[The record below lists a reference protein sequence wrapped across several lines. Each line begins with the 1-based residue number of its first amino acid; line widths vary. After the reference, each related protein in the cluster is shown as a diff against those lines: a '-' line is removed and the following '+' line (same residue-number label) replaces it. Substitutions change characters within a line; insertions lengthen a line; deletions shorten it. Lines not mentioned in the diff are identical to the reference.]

1 MRRTIPLVTDNS
13 QSYTFTRRAM
23 VVGGFQLGLS
33 ALMAGRLAYLSLSDT
48 EKYKLASEENRFQL
62 VLVPPRRGWIV
73 DRYGKPIAVNRS
85 DYRVD
90 LIPDQLED
98 PNRVIPQLAQILELD
113 PEEVARIYEELKVAA
128 GYQPVAVAE
137 NIPYE
142 KYAAVTVRLPEM
154 PGVAPLRG
162 FSRFYPDG
170 AAVGHLI
177 GYVGTANKEE
187 YEAENK
193 NRLLITPGFK
203 IGKEGLE
210 KTMEQRL
217 RGVPGAKR
225 LEVTAGGRLV
235 RELSTLRDKPGGS
248 LPLTIDSDLQEYAAR
263 RMGNESGSC
272 VVMDCQTGDIL
283 CMASM
288 PAYDPNTFSDGIGK
302 LEWSM
307 LSEDERRPLANKTL
321 NGLYPPGSTL
331 KPMAGIAL
339 QEAGIDPRETVY
351 CGGGYQ
357 LGNRFFRCL
366 GRHGTVNMH
375 RAIAKSCN
383 TYFYAMGRKIG
394 IDALSAVAHKLGL
407 GEKFDLPVVSQ
418 NYGTYPDTAW
428 KKRRY
433 EKNRRLIERPDWTES
448 DTLNAA
454 IGQGFVILNP
464 LQLAVMA
471 ARIAS
476 GRHVQPQLLLQK
488 RPPAPPLPYSPEH
501 LEVVRRGMWEVVN
514 GDGTAGRSKLPLE
527 GIEMGGKTGTAQV
540 RRIAGGQRG
549 QSGDW
554 KYRDHGL
561 FVFFA
566 PTSNPRYAGSVVIE
580 HGLGGS
586 RAAAPVAKDVL
597 TFLFDRPKA
606 MQALVELEKGWGGTI
621 AERME
626 RQTRAYYASKG
637 KPMPEPPGGAA
648 GTATASGGTGSTG
661 STGSGGSATVSPAG
675 ADQPTAAAA
684 GTPANQAGNS
694 TR

>member
-1 MRRTIPLVTDNS
+1 MRRRPIPLVTENS

-33 ALMAGRLAYLSLSDT
+33 ALMAGRLAYLSLADT

-85 DYRVD
+85 DYRID

-98 PNRVIPQLAQILELD
+98 EDRVIAQLAQLLEL
-113 PEEVARIYEELKVAA
+113 PQEEVDRIREELEVAA

-142 KYAAVTVRLPEM
+142 KYAAVTVRLPEL

-187 YEAENK
+187 YEAEGK
-193 NRLLITPGFK
+193 NRLLVTPGFK

-235 RELSTLRDKPGGS
+235 RELSTLPDKSGGS
-248 LPLTIDSDLQEYAAR
+248 LALTIDSDLQEYAAR
-263 RMGNESGSC
+263 RLGNESGSC
-272 VVMDCQTGDIL
+272 VVMDCHSGDIL

-288 PAYDPNTFSDGIGK
+288 PAYDPNTFSDGISRM
-302 LEWSM
+302 EWAM

-339 QEAGIDPRETVY
+339 QEAGIDPKETVY
-351 CGGGYQ
+351 CPGGFQ
-357 LGNRFFRCL
+357 LGSRFFRCL

-383 TYFYAMGRKIG
+383 TYFYSMGRKIG
-394 IDALSAVAHKLGL
+394 IDKLAAVAHTLGL

-428 KKRRY
+428 KKRRF
-433 EKNRRLIERPDWTES
+433 EKSPRLIERPDWTES

-464 LQLAVMA
+464 LQLAVMS

-476 GRHVQPQLLLQK
+476 GKHVQPQLLLQK
-488 RPPAPPLPYSPEH
+488 REPARPLPYEREH
-501 LEVVRRGMWEVVN
+501 LEAVRRAMWEVVN

-527 GIEMGGKTGTAQV
+527 GIDMAGKTGTAQV
-540 RRIAGGQRG
+540 RRITGGQRG
-549 QSGDW
+549 QSGAW

-566 PTSNPRYAGSVVIE
+566 PAENPRYAGSVVIE
-580 HGLGGS
+580 HGMGGS

-606 MQALVELEKGWGGTI
+606 MQALVELEQGWGGTI
-621 AERME
+621 SERME

-637 KPMPEPPGGAA
+637 KPMPGAPEGAQPGA
-648 GTATASGGTGSTG
+648 GTTQ
-661 STGSGGSATVSPAG
+661 SATVSPTAAG
-675 ADQPTAAAA
+675 ADSNTAAAA
-684 GTPANQAGNS
+684 AAQSGTGNA

>member
-1 MRRTIPLVTDNS
+1 MRRSIPLVTENS
-13 QSYTFTRRAM
+13 QSYTFTRRAL

-33 ALMAGRLAYLSLSDT
+33 ALMAGRLAYLSLSDR
-48 EKYKLASEENRFQL
+48 EKYQLASEENRFQL

-98 PNRVIPQLAQILELD
+98 AERVIAELTQLLELD
-113 PEEVARIYEELKVAA
+113 PEEVVRIREELKVAA

-137 NIPYE
+137 NIAYE

-193 NRLLITPGFK
+193 SRLLITPGFK

-210 KTMEQRL
+210 KTMEPRL

-235 RELSTLRDKPGGS
+235 RELSTLPDKSGGS

-339 QEAGIDPRETVY
+339 QEAGVDPRDTVY
-351 CGGGYQ
+351 CGGGFQ

-383 TYFYAMGRKIG
+383 TYFYSMGRKIG
-394 IDALSAVAHKLGL
+394 IDALSVVAHKLGL

-418 NYGTYPDTAW
+418 NYGTYPDTTW

-476 GRHVQPQLLLQK
+476 GRNVQPQLLLQK
-488 RPPAPPLPYSPEH
+488 RPPADPLPYSPEH

-637 KPMPEPPGGAA
+637 KPMPEGTGATA
-648 GTATASGGTGSTG
+648 GTATGGTGSAG
-661 STGSGGSATVSPAG
+661 SETVSPTAAG
-675 ADQPTAAAA
+675 ADQPTAVAP
-684 GTPANQAGNS
+684 GTPANESGNS